1 MLENNGKCA
10 DYVEDGHEG
19 NEVDRNSRDTCKS
32 APYDKAGEY
41 CQGDRSVYMRDAECH
56 RNSFGCRVGLDHVSY
71 AEGGKEREEGEE
83 YCKPLHS
90 KSLLKDVHRAAPELA
105 LFILFTE
112 PDRERDFAEFRRHSE
127 YCGYQHPYK
136 SSRASEVQG
145 RGNSCDVT
153 GPHCC
158 GKCGSHCGKR

>member
-1 MLENNGKCA
+1 MLEDNGKCTE
-10 DYVEDGHEG
+10 YVEDSHK
-19 NEVDRNSRDTCKS
+19 RNKVNCNCRNACKS

-41 CQGDRSVYMRDAECH
+41 CQSDRSVDMRDAERH
-56 RNSFGCRVGLDHVSY
+56 KDSFSCRVGLDHVSY

-90 KSLLKDVHRAAPELA
+90 KSLLKDVHRAAPELS

-112 PDRERDFAEFRRHSE
+112 PDRQRNFTEFRRHAE
-127 YCGYQHPYK
+127 YSGYKHPYK
-136 SSRASEVQG
+136 SSGASEVEC
-145 RGNSCDVT
+145 RSDACDVT
-153 GPHCC
+153 GPYCC